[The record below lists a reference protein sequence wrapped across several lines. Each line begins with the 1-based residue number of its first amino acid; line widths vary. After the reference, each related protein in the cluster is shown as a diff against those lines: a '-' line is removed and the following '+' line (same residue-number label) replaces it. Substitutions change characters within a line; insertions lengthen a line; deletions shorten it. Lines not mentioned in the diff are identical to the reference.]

1 MFPLCTVSWY
11 LQTTGASPV
20 ILVRLD
26 HQQITALAAWW
37 HDGAPARI
45 LLCKIMVRPA
55 RPRSYL
61 RRWRPWRQC
70 ILWVTAGMYAS
81 MFVYNMYSIH
91 VSVWTRVLFYI
102 SVVKNNFLAKKKKI
116 RGQNLKI
123 HPRMSIGLNDLKNGY
138 TKYFKNCIS
147 HDGLGPLSKI
157 LAVNWWSFYCT
168 TYNKITI
175 LRGFSVNTAAVLSY
189 I

>member
-1 MFPLCTVSWY
+1 M
-11 LQTTGASPV
+11 
-20 ILVRLD
+20 
-26 HQQITALAAWW
+26 
-37 HDGAPARI
+37 
-45 LLCKIMVRPA
+45 
-55 RPRSYL
+55 
-61 RRWRPWRQC
+61 
-70 ILWVTAGMYAS
+70 
-81 MFVYNMYSIH
+81 
-91 VSVWTRVLFYI
+91 LFYI

-175 LRGFSVNTAAVLSY
+175 LRGFSVNTAAAAEPKNKFRHPTLLSSLGSTPAESSKSTQRS
-189 I
+189 

>member
-91 VSVWTRVLFYI
+91 VTVWTRVLFYI
-102 SVVKNNFLAKKKKI
+102 SVVKNNFLAKKKKSEVKI
-116 RGQNLKI
+116 WKFILECPSASTTSKMAIPNILKI
-123 HPRMSIGLNDLKNGY
+123 AFLTMVWVHFLKYWLSIGGHFIVLHT
-138 TKYFKNCIS
+138 TK
-147 HDGLGPLSKI
+147 LLS
-157 LAVNWWSFYCT
+157 
-168 TYNKITI
+168 
-175 LRGFSVNTAAVLSY
+175 
-189 I
+189 